1 MPNLALTGKVIIT
14 GEIETV
20 TGLHIGGASAGLDIG
35 GIDNPMIRHPVSR
48 EPYIP
53 GSSLRGKMRALLDR
67 HLGKEANK
75 FIQRREPQVRVHECE
90 AENEYDACA
99 VCQIFG
105 VTPGDQRRTWTR
117 LKPARLIV
125 RDVHLGNES
134 AERLRRAKTDLPFAE
149 VKWEAVIDRITS
161 AATPRQNER
170 VPAGIIFEPFEFVYS
185 LYDLDGAGCAAD
197 IEWLPSL
204 FRVMEMLEDDYL
216 GGYGSRGAGK
226 IAFRN
231 VIVTYKP
238 KAYYEGKAKPV
249 AFPACDGVAAL
260 RPDDY
265 VARINESLQG

>member
-14 GEIETV
+14 GGIETV

-67 HLGKEANK
+67 HLGTEANK
-75 FIQRREPQVRVHECE
+75 PIQRREPQVRVHECE
-90 AENEYDACA
+90 DENEYDACA

-105 VTPGDQRRTWTR
+105 VTPGDQRRQWTR
-117 LKPARLIV
+117 LKPARLLV

-134 AERLRRAKTDLPFAE
+134 VERLHHAKTDLPFAE
-149 VKWEAVIDRITS
+149 VKWEAAIDRITS

-197 IEWLPSL
+197 VEWLPSL

-231 VIVTYKP
+231 VTVTYKP
-238 KAYYEGKAKPV
+238 KAYYEGKAEPI

-260 RPDDY
+260 RPDEY
-265 VARINESLQG
+265 VAGINQSLQG